1 MDPKISPNLGLDLAR
16 ITEAAALTAGRYM
29 GLNKSDEAD
38 HYTAEAMAEAFSW
51 INIEGHVVIGE
62 ENKLGIHLPL
72 DSGSVVGS
80 GTGPV
85 MDVVADPVD
94 GARLLAMGRPDA
106 ISVAGIAPRG
116 AMWAPYPAV
125 YMEKIV
131 VDRQAADVLVPE
143 CMDAPAAW
151 TLALIA
157 RAKHKAVRDLVV
169 FILDRSRHLDLIDEI
184 RSAGARVMARSQG
197 DIAGALMAV
206 TDDVN
211 VDVMMGIGGISE
223 GVIAACAIKSLDGA
237 MLGRLSP
244 QSPDEQNAIQEAGLD
259 RKQILTCDEL
269 VRSNDIFF
277 AATGITSGTLLSGVR
292 YHGKWAET
300 ETMVVRCRS
309 GIRRIIHAEHRLEGL
324 PTIGSH
330 PS

>member
-1 MDPKISPNLGLDLAR
+1 MEPKISPNLGLDLVR

-29 GLNKSDEAD
+29 GLNKPDEAD
-38 HYTAEAMAEAFSW
+38 HYAAEAMAEAFHW
-51 INIEGHVVIGE
+51 MNIEGHVVIGE
-62 ENKLGIHLPL
+62 ENKLGVHLPL

-80 GTGPV
+80 GSGPV

-94 GARLLAMGRPDA
+94 GTRLLAMGHPDA

-116 AMWAPYPAV
+116 SMWAPYPAV

-131 VDRQAADVLVPE
+131 VDRQAAEVLVPE

-157 RAKHKAVRDLVV
+157 RVKQKPIRDLVV
-169 FILDRSRHLDLIDEI
+169 FILDRARHLDLIDEI

-211 VDVMMGIGGISE
+211 IDVMMGVGGISE
-223 GVIAACAIKSLDGA
+223 GVIAACGVKALGGA
-237 MLGRLSP
+237 MLGRLAP
-244 QSPDEQNAIQEAGLD
+244 QSDQEHVAIHTAGLHAS
-259 RKQILTCDEL
+259 QILSCEEM
-269 VRSNDIFF
+269 VSGKEVFF
-277 AATGITSGTLLSGVR
+277 VATGITDGTLMSGVR
-292 YHGKWAET
+292 YHGEWAQT
-300 ETMVVRCRS
+300 ESIVLRSKTKTRRVVTT
-309 GIRRIIHAEHRLEGL
+309 EHYIE
-324 PTIGSH
+324 
-330 PS
+330 